1 MALFSL
7 LMAIMVE
14 RLKLLPKSWQL
25 ESFLECYSVNFFG
38 KKQLNSEAMMALA
51 LILPAMTA
59 LVVIWAVSG
68 LLWGGVSLLLWVG
81 ISILCF
87 SHQKQRTFF
96 KRYMQAACRG
106 DSQACYHFAEELDC
120 NRAIEAVNESDLGA
134 KVGESVTWLN
144 YRFYGAVALFLIFLG
159 PAGAV
164 LYCTVRYFAD
174 LNHKKSLEFP
184 LVVKALALLDWLPSR
199 IFSFGYVLSGQFSQA
214 FKSWRKLGLSLDRS
228 ARDIVTQVALAAEP
242 IPETSVTP
250 ICVQATLALLQLSK
264 RNFILLLTT
273 LSLLTIFGVVV

>member
-7 LMAIMVE
+7 LVAIMVE

-25 ESFLECYSVNFFG
+25 ESFLDLYAANLFG
-38 KKQLNSEAMMALA
+38 KQQLNSEAMMALA
-51 LILPAMTA
+51 LFLPAISV
-59 LVVIWAVSG
+59 LVTTWAVSG

-87 SHQKQRTFF
+87 SHQKQRTAF

-120 NRAIEAVNESDLGA
+120 KRAIEAVSESDLGA
-134 KVGESVTWLN
+134 KVGQSVTWLN
-144 YRFYGAVALFLIFLG
+144 YRFYGAVALYLIFFG

-164 LYCTVRYFAD
+164 LYCSVRYFAD
-174 LNHKKSLEFP
+174 LSHQQSLELP
-184 LVVKALALLDWLPSR
+184 LVDKVLTLLDWLPSR

-214 FKSWRKLGLSLDRS
+214 FSSWRKLGLSLGHS

-242 IPETSVTP
+242 RPEASATP

-273 LSLLTIFGVVV
+273 LSLLTIFGVVA